1 MPAFTNFTFFTLAGD
16 KERQQQSKQ
25 QFLSTENQYMKLL
38 KLLDTELGTK
48 NETAFRDWLSAIKE
62 LEQIHSA
69 FYKKLDAAS
78 QDNGVVDAMI
88 YWGNTLEKPYLD
100 YIESYGQVQSQHQA
114 LLCASIRSIIKNMSP
129 TLPYDS
135 IEDLLAA
142 PLDQLEL
149 YKSIYLALLD
159 TSDSSKQLPLSNITQ
174 NIDTLLTQFPP
185 PMIDSTSALDLPAF
199 QKFVDCENVIDLFT
213 GASLDY
219 QLRSTPGKIILQD
232 DFLLLADCNDQPPL
246 PVHMVLTS
254 DILMICKQ
262 MAESTGCYDLLYP
275 PLAVNDI
282 LVKSSMM
289 DRELIGE
296 YTLELTVLSKILV
309 LRAESREVRNVWTGI
324 PSTTTPN
331 DMNSTN
337 IPLTKVV
344 CSAENSKT
352 RLNGNEMNTNSTK
365 SLNLTRNGKSE
376 LDSFYGNHDISPVE
390 SSEDDVDDTDD
401 DNDSNATTASYHQQY
416 LVDKKSLPSLPTKSE
431 PQPPKK
437 DSVIPPP
444 KDITTP
450 MINISLHDDKN
461 NADQSSCNRPITPRG
476 SSIRAP
482 LPNPALRPNLS
493 STFAPEM
500 KPLPRTS
507 SIRNRQQDGPRP
519 ENDHLQSSKTVTQQ
533 PHQQETATR
542 QIHHSHQH
550 QHQQQ
555 IIAQNMTDMRP
566 QLGQQQK
573 VNYGQTM
580 MTQPQSAA
588 ILPNTLHQQI
598 QHHSPPPP
606 PHHHHYH
613 QDPATS
619 AQRSIPST
627 PPPQQSQFTTSSSS
641 SSEGSSSQSHLPL
654 TPGSC
659 DSFGSSLRMSPEDLV
674 TPPRS
679 PNPYSTQQNG
689 QNGIRQVLFRSQQC
703 EVFRWNDESW
713 YAVEGQCL
721 LEVRQTFTNRSCIAI
736 RVQTTDELYLNVWV
750 LPQTQIRL
758 ASPTDISL
766 GVIMGSQAET
776 YLVHFG
782 EPSEANELNQVLQ
795 KMHYAAVLAARQ
807 PNDGMRTL
815 RGEPPTE
822 MMTAAMHFDDDD
834 DLEIEA
840 NGTMDTAA
848 NDQIM
853 TRNSSLMQ
861 SGNEPTLIPQT
872 LEPAMQCKCKLFVQN
887 EHSNWS
893 SFGSVQLL
901 VSLQVPSQRIHIQ
914 IDHEKKR
921 GLSKIIPTVNS
932 SSNNNNNNSPTSP
945 SPSSSP
951 SSVHGI
957 DNGNTSTTA
966 NTLVINERERTSSMV
981 YMVQLRD
988 EESGNA
994 LYDYLKVKNAQ
1005 HGW

>member
-1 MPAFTNFTFFTLAGD
+1 
-16 KERQQQSKQ
+16 
-25 QFLSTENQYMKLL
+25 
-38 KLLDTELGTK
+38 
-48 NETAFRDWLSAIKE
+48 
-62 LEQIHSA
+62 
-69 FYKKLDAAS
+69 
-78 QDNGVVDAMI
+78 MI
-88 YWGNTLEKPYLD
+88 SWGNTLEKPYLN
-100 YIESYGQVQSQHQA
+100 YIKSYDQAQSQHQA

-129 TLPYDS
+129 SSPYHS
-135 IEDLLAA
+135 IEGLLAA

-149 YKSIYLALLD
+149 YKSIYLTLLNN
-159 TSDSSKQLPLSNITQ
+159 SDSSKQLPLSNITQ
-174 NIDTLLTQFPP
+174 NIDTLLAQFPP
-185 PMIDSTSALDLPAF
+185 PMVDSTSPIDLLAF
-199 QKFVDCENVIDLFT
+199 QKLVDCGNVIDPFT
-213 GASLDY
+213 GSSLDY

-232 DFLLLADCNDQPPL
+232 DFLLLADCNDQLPL
-246 PVHMVLTS
+246 PVHMVLTY

-262 MAESTGCYDLLYP
+262 MAESTGRYDLLYP

-289 DRELIGE
+289 DSELIGE

-309 LRAESREVRNVWTGI
+309 LRAESREVRNTWTGI
-324 PSTTTPN
+324 PLATTPKHM
-331 DMNSTN
+331 DSTN
-337 IPLTKVV
+337 IPLKNVV
-344 CSAENSKT
+344 CSAENYET
-352 RLNGNEMNTNSTK
+352 PLNGNEMNTNGAI

-376 LDSFYGNHDISPVE
+376 LDTFYGNHDISPVE
-390 SSEDDVDDTDD
+390 SSEDDDDDTDD
-401 DNDSNATTASYHQQY
+401 DNDSNAYHQHY
-416 LVDKKSLPSLPTKSE
+416 LVDKKSLPSLPTQPE
-431 PQPPKK
+431 PRPPKK

-444 KDITTP
+444 KDITAP

-461 NADQSSCNRPITPRG
+461 DAAQPSCNRPITPRG

-482 LPNPALRPNLS
+482 LPNPAFRPNLS
-493 STFAPEM
+493 PTSAPEK

-507 SIRNRQQDGPRP
+507 SIRNRQPDGSRP
-519 ENDHLQSSKTVTQQ
+519 ENDHLQYSNVVMQQ
-533 PHQQETATR
+533 PHHQQTAS
-542 QIHHSHQH
+542 QQMHYSH

-555 IIAQNMTDMRP
+555 NTAQNITDMRP
-566 QLGQQQK
+566 QLQQRQQQAS
-573 VNYGQTM
+573 NGQIM
-580 MTQPQSAA
+580 MTPPPPQR
-588 ILPNTLHQQI
+588 
-598 QHHSPPPP
+598 HSPPP
-606 PHHHHYH
+606 PHHHH

-619 AQRSIPST
+619 IQRPIPPT
-627 PPPQQSQFTTSSSS
+627 PPPQQSQFSTSSSS

-766 GVIMGSQAET
+766 GVIMGLQPET

-782 EPSEANELNQVLQ
+782 EPSEADELNQVLQ

-807 PNDGMRTL
+807 PSDGLRTL

-822 MMTAAMHFDDDD
+822 MMAATMHFDDDD
-834 DLEIEA
+834 DDGGNEA
-840 NGTMDTAA
+840 NGTMDAA
-848 NDQIM
+848 TNGRIM
-853 TRNSSLMQ
+853 NRSSSLMQ
-861 SGNEPTLIPQT
+861 PGKEPSLIPQT

-901 VSLQVPSQRIHIQ
+901 VSMQVPSQRIHIQ
-914 IDHEKKR
+914 IDSGKKR
-921 GLSKIIPTVNS
+921 GLIKIIPTVNT
-932 SSNNNNNNSPTSP
+932 SSNNNNSNTSPTSP
-945 SPSSSP
+945 SPSSSSP

-966 NTLVINERERTSSMV
+966 NTLVSATVYSNNVTRLGSKRISFLLVNEQERTSSMI

-994 LYDYLKVKNAQ
+994 LYDYLKIKNAQ